1 MTQQKSRLRKIVYGI
16 LILVLLLPLFFL
28 GRPSAIQV
36 TSEGVDVRQGG
47 ILSQILAKEELAD
60 VQLGDID
67 PAGSAI
73 KLATFGMRGVAIA
86 ILWHQSQEFEK
97 RRDWDN
103 AIATGKQVIRLEPHF
118 TSIWEFIGWKLAYNA
133 SSQFDDYRE
142 RYRWVIR
149 GFDFIVDGTR
159 CNRKSPVL
167 FHKAGWTIS
176 QKIGVADEKEQY
188 RRLFREDDEFHQRY
202 HTPSIADRDNWL
214 FGRNWYLQSE
224 ALVQKGANLGKQSQE
239 LFFSHSRL
247 NLIHYA
253 EWQELDGNF
262 GADGSG
268 AEVKALWANAEQAW
282 KEFGRMVFTTTI
294 KKPDGTYWETSFLK
308 YDECAARIDELVK
321 ELDNLAPE
329 LYNRLTLENWD
340 RLLERS
346 NGEELQASLLEWLL
360 KEKDDKQA
368 TLIRQHLDQT
378 RPNWQEKFKKLQTQT
393 IHKAFKGSESL
404 LEVPA
409 LFMDE
414 QQQMAFVKTTEMVN
428 QLKKEALGQIY
439 VSPQHLSDMTED
451 KNIRPT
457 VLKLREE
464 IADNVHAMGISRVIR
479 DLLNYPHREKELAL
493 EQQEETIQARRYLF
507 EARKAYRNGDQKEA
521 NTLWIKAM
529 QYWEDV
535 AKKPGFDDIL
545 DDELFSRDI
554 LDLLN
559 RYVIIL
565 DAEEKIFPESFP
577 LQDALRRHLWTR
589 FRFENQELPLAYIAK
604 LYDEGDY
611 VKTLACATVLMSR
624 LCSLNSD
631 PECMKLAPLPEVRDW
646 TLRTM
651 AYIAN
656 CCRKLQQPLPP
667 NFDGRVYIDLMLKHD
682 PLQQEAVG
690 AANEAVALTESE
702 NYPEV
707 QSAFEKAIE
716 KWKAVLD
723 RYPMIYLQRES
734 MYFGILREIAQD
746 YRMVLERQGKVLPED
761 FALATFLQ

>member
-1 MTQQKSRLRKIVYGI
+1 MTQQKSRLRKIIYGI

-60 VQLGDID
+60 VQLGEID

-159 CNRKSPVL
+159 CNRKSPIL

-188 RRLFREDDEFHQRY
+188 RRIFREDDEFHQRY
-202 HTPSIADRDNWL
+202 LTPSIADRDNWL
-214 FGRNWYLQSE
+214 FGRNWYLLSE

-282 KEFGRMVFTTTI
+282 KEFGRMVFKTTI
-294 KKPDGTYWETSFLK
+294 KKPDGTYAETSFLK
-308 YDECAARIDELVK
+308 YQECADRIK
-321 ELDNLAPE
+321 ELSEKLGNLAPE
-329 LYNRLTLENWD
+329 LYDKLTMENWD
-340 RLLERS
+340 KLLERS
-346 NGEELQASLLEWLL
+346 NGEELQASLRDWLL
-360 KEKDDKQA
+360 DDKNKQA
-368 TLIRQHLDQT
+368 VLIRRHLDQT
-378 RPNWQEKFKKLQTQT
+378 RPNWQEEFTDLQAATLQ
-393 IHKAFKGSESL
+393 KAFKGSEFLLSIPTVFMPEPQRATYSNL
-404 LEVPA
+404 LE
-409 LFMDE
+409 
-414 QQQMAFVKTTEMVN
+414 TVN
-428 QLKKEALGQIY
+428 HLKKEAVAQMQ
-439 VSPQHLSDMTED
+439 VTPQLLLDRTDD
-451 KNIRPT
+451 KELRPT
-457 VLKLREE
+457 ALKLGEE
-464 IADNVHAMGISRVIR
+464 ITESLFEMQISRTIR
-479 DLLNYPHREKELAL
+479 DLVSYPHRERELAL
-493 EQQEETIQARRYLF
+493 EQQDETIQARRHLF
-507 EARKAYRNGDQKEA
+507 EARKAYRNGDQKES
-521 NTLWIKAM
+521 NVLWLKAM

-535 AKKPGFDDIL
+535 TKKPGFKDIL
-545 DDELFSRDI
+545 DDDIFARDI
-554 LDLLN
+554 LELLN

-565 DAEEKIFPESFP
+565 DAEEKIFPEKFP
-577 LQDALRRHLWTR
+577 LQGALRAHLWAQYR
-589 FRFENQELPLAYIAK
+589 LENREIPLAYIGK
-604 LYDEGDY
+604 SYNEGDY
-611 VKTLACATVLMSR
+611 VKTLNDASVLMSK
-624 LCSLNSD
+624 LNDLNSD

-651 AYIAN
+651 AYIVN
-656 CCRKLQQPLPP
+656 CLRKLHQPLPA
-667 NFDGRVYIDLMLKHD
+667 NFPGKTYVDLMLKHD
-682 PLQQEAVG
+682 PSQH
-690 AANEAVALTESE
+690 EAVAASTEAVSLMGSE
-702 NYPEV
+702 NFPET
-707 QSAFEKAIE
+707 QAAFEKAIE
-716 KWKAVLD
+716 KWKTVLD

-734 MYFGILREIAQD
+734 MYFGILSEIARD
-746 YRMVLERQGKVLPED
+746 YGNVLERQGKALPED
-761 FALATFLQ
+761 FALAAFLQ